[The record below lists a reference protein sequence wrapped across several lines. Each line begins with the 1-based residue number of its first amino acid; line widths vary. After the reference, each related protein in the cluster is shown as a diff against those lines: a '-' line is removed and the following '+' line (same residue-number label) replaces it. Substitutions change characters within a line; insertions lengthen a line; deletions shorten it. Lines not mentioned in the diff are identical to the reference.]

1 MYEKNQ
7 EGNSQ
12 TVPYFIIWQALIWA
26 RFTLISPFLF
36 LLTMITFYT
45 LGYRDWPLFF
55 DTMIVMGGLV
65 IIVWWFWVVYTIAS
79 IAYMVEKSSG
89 RLRDVLT
96 DIQSMKE
103 EIQSFDSP
111 LKNKLDKS
119 TDI

>member
-36 LLTMITFYT
+36 LLTLTIFYT
-45 LGYRDWPLFF
+45 LGFRDWALFF
-55 DTMIVMGGLV
+55 DTIMAMGGLV

-103 EIQSFDSP
+103 EIQSFDNP
-111 LKNKLDKS
+111 LKK
-119 TDI
+119 

>member
-45 LGYRDWPLFF
+45 LGYRDWVLLF
-55 DTMIVMGGLV
+55 DIIMVMGGAV

-96 DIQSMKE
+96 DIKSMKK
-103 EIQSFDSP
+103 EIQSFDTP
-111 LKNKLDKS
+111 LKNKLAKN

>member
-26 RFTLISPFLF
+26 RFTLVSPFLF
-36 LLTMITFYT
+36 LLTMMILYT
-45 LGYRDWPLFF
+45 LGFRDWVLFF
-55 DTMIVMGGLV
+55 DTLFVMIGLV
-65 IIVWWFWVVYTIAS
+65 IIVGWFWVVYTIAS

-89 RLRDVLT
+89 RLQDVLT

-103 EIQSFDSP
+103 EIQSFNSP
-111 LKNKLDKS
+111 LKKK
-119 TDI
+119 

>member
-45 LGYRDWPLFF
+45 LGYRDWTLFF

-79 IAYMVEKSSG
+79 IAYMVEKSSR
-89 RLRDVLT
+89 RLKDVLT

-103 EIQSFDSP
+103 EILSFDSP
-111 LKNKLDKS
+111 LKNKLDKR

>member
-1 MYEKNQ
+1 MYLKNSK
-7 EGNSQ
+7 GD
-12 TVPYFIIWQALIWA
+12 TVPHFIIWQALIWA

-36 LLTMITFYT
+36 LLTLMTLYT
-45 LGYRDWPLFF
+45 LGFRDWSLFF
-55 DTMIVMGGLV
+55 DTMFVMMGLT

-103 EIQSFDSP
+103 EIQSFDNP
-111 LKNKLDKS
+111 LKK
-119 TDI
+119 

>member
-1 MYEKNQ
+1 MMYEKNQ

-36 LLTMITFYT
+36 LLTLTIFYT
-45 LGYRDWPLFF
+45 LGFRNWEMFF
-55 DTMIVMGGLV
+55 DTVIVMGGLI

-96 DIQSMKE
+96 DIKSMKE
-103 EIQSFDSP
+103 EIKSFDNLP
-111 LKNKLDKS
+111 KK
-119 TDI
+119 